1 MKDSIGANPINFET
15 EFYKQNNRLFLK
27 ESKNIKISK
36 ELIDKLNEYNIID
49 STYFKLKS
57 GELSRD
63 QIPVSLA
70 ASDYNFAG

>member
-1 MKDSIGANPINFET
+1 
-15 EFYKQNNRLFLK
+15 LK
-27 ESKNIKISK
+27 RSFINIKISK